1 MYLYQLYPVG
11 CTAYMVIMYFK
22 VTLLMLLV
30 LFLNLDNFKKVLI
43 TRMAQS
49 EAYNLL
55 YREWHMVKLVMSCA
69 DNLDGTSA

>member
-1 MYLYQLYPVG
+1 
-11 CTAYMVIMYFK
+11 MYFK

-30 LFLNLDNFKKVLI
+30 LFLKPGQFQEKVLI

-55 YREWHMVKLVMSCA
+55 YREWHMVKLVMSYA
-69 DNLDGTSA
+69 DNLDDTSA

>member
-11 CTAYMVIMYFK
+11 CIAYMV
-22 VTLLMLLV
+22 V
-30 LFLNLDNFKKVLI
+30 LFLKPGQFQEKLLI